1 MRGNDALP
9 LALLEQA
16 LNHNLRD
23 SPAASRL
30 LGRLQGRILALHL
43 RELGRTLH
51 LRAHP
56 AGIQVLMATEQP
68 ADAQLSGTLA
78 GLTRL
83 ATGAATGGL
92 PPGVSLNGAVEVAEG
107 FQQLLTL
114 ARPDFEALLS
124 RAVGDALG
132 HTIGT
137 GLRRV
142 GGWMRRSL
150 TSLGLDTSEYLR
162 YEAEMLPDRA
172 EVDAFVD
179 EVDRLRDDVA
189 RLAARVARLQQS
201 SRNVHAQPD

>member
-30 LGRLQGRILALHL
+30 LGRLQGRILALDL

-56 AGIQVLMATEQP
+56 AGIQVLMTTEQP

-83 ATGAATGGL
+83 AAGAATGGL
-92 PPGVSLNGAVEVAEG
+92 PPGVSLNGAIEVAEG

-124 RAVGDALG
+124 RAVGDALA
-132 HTIGT
+132 HTIGA

>member
-124 RAVGDALG
+124 RAVGDALA